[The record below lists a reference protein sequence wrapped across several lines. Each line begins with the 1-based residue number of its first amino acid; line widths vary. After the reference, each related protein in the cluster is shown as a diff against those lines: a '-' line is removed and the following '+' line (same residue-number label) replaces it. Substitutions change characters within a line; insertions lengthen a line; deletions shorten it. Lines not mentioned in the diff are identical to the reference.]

1 MKTNASIAEFPN
13 ALDSVC
19 RIGMFLL
26 LGLFAPGAGAGTN
39 QAPWFSRAL
48 VGMEV
53 GPTGAQFAGGK
64 HAPDYARNF
73 NGAEIARRC
82 AAANAEYLVL
92 WVRDGDYTFHNSR
105 LLPKPASFGDRD
117 VLREAVE
124 EGRKLDLPVIAYCQ
138 LQYPAHE
145 LRQHPEWKARQ
156 ADGRP
161 IDHLVCFNTPYT
173 NVVKALL
180 AEMMAYGI
188 AGFHLDMVD
197 QGFGP
202 PHGCWCDHCQKLFQ
216 AEYGR
221 PMPKGVSWEDEDWDR
236 MLQFRYA
243 TSDRFE
249 KNLTDYVRSLAARI
263 TVDFNYHG
271 NPPFAWEVGQTPVVH
286 AGNGDFVTGE
296 AGLWAFGALSAS
308 FNAAWYRAAT
318 PGKPFQVAVQRGV
331 RMYHDQTTRPLND
344 MRWEMFTLLAH
355 GAFVTMIDK
364 TAYDGWLDPVAYD
377 RIGALLGEARANR
390 AHFGHQPV
398 REVGIYF
405 STRTRDWMG
414 RDKPV
419 IWFQSVQ
426 GAHKACV
433 YEHLGFGFL
442 FDENLSLEGLK
453 QFPVVCLPNT
463 GILSEREVDLFRR
476 YVEEGGRLLI
486 TGQSGQFD
494 RMGKAL
500 AASTLEG
507 LVGAKAKGRPEGTDY
522 WVRFAASSIPGSGTR
537 LFADTPEG
545 EAARRQALH
554 AQNMAFAPALLWS
567 GPAGWPFLVRGPATI
582 YEPTTASPVGELLD
596 SHRASLAN
604 PQGYNADWPLS
615 ARQVVGPA
623 VLVNSVGQGTVLTF
637 AGSPDFATA
646 SEHHIVEARK
656 LFANAVRLLNP
667 APRVRITA
675 PANVE
680 AVVTDDPATR
690 TLRIHLIA
698 YNATPQTT
706 PAKERPYVLPGLIED
721 APMFRA
727 SLELRDGLKSA
738 KALNRSTQ
746 LKKRG
751 NRVELTV
758 ADVYEVIQ
766 CRH

>member
-1 MKTNASIAEFPN
+1 MKSLASFARPPTAN
-13 ALDSVC
+13 PAAPCCWAV
-19 RIGMFLL
+19 L
-26 LGLFAPGAGAGTN
+26 LGLMGTLNVGAAATRT
-39 QAPWFSRAL
+39 PWFNRAL

-82 AAANAEYLVL
+82 ARANAEYLVL
-92 WVRDGDYTFHNSR
+92 WVRDGDYTFHNSK
-105 LLPKPASFGDRD
+105 LVPKPASFGDRD

-124 EGRKLDLPVIAYCQ
+124 EGRKLDLPIIAYCQ

-156 ADGRP
+156 ADGKP

-180 AEMMAYGI
+180 TEMLPYGI

-221 PMPKGVSWEDEDWDR
+221 PMPKGVNWEDEDWDR
-236 MLQFRYA
+236 LLQFRYA

-249 KNLTDYVRSLAARI
+249 KMLTDYIRSLDARA

-271 NPPFAWEVGQTPVVH
+271 NPPFSWEVGQTPVRH

-318 PGKPFQVAVQRGV
+318 PDKPFQVAVQRGV

-377 RIGALLGEARANR
+377 RIGELLGEARAKR
-390 AHFGHQPV
+390 AQFGHTPV

-405 STRTRDWMG
+405 SSRTRDWIG
-414 RDKPV
+414 RDKSAT
-419 IWFQSVQ
+419 WFQSVQ

-433 YEHLGFGFL
+433 YEHLGFGFV
-442 FDENLSLEGLK
+442 FDESLTLEGLK

-476 YVEEGGRLLI
+476 YVEDGGKLLI
-486 TGQSGQFD
+486 TGHSGQFD
-494 RMGKAL
+494 RMGKPL
-500 AASTLEG
+500 AGSTLEG
-507 LVGAKAKGRPEGTDY
+507 LIGATVKVRLEGSDNWMRGNVSDPTRGG
-522 WVRFAASSIPGSGTR
+522 WPWTSVELNQSAVLHPIPR
-537 LFADTPEG
+537 D
-545 EAARRQALH
+545 
-554 AQNMAFAPALLWS
+554 
-567 GPAGWPFLVRGPATI
+567 WPFLVRGPATI
-582 YEPTTASPVGELLD
+582 YEPTTAASTGDLLD
-596 SHRASLAN
+596 SHRAALAN
-604 PQGYNADWPLS
+604 PGGYNADWPLS

-623 VLVNSVGQGTVLTF
+623 TLINFVGKGAVLTF
-637 AGSPDFATA
+637 ACSPDFATA
-646 SEHHIVEARK
+646 GEHHIVEARK
-656 LFANAVRLLNP
+656 LFANAVRLLTP
-667 APRVRITA
+667 SPRVRVDA

-690 TLRIHLIA
+690 TLRVHLIA

-706 PAKERPYVLPGLIED
+706 PVKERPYVLPGLIED

-727 SLELRDGLKSA
+727 SIELRDGLKSA
-738 KALNRSTQ
+738 KALNRTTQ

-751 NRVELTV
+751 NRLELTI
-758 ADVYEVIQ
+758 ADIHEVIQ
-766 CRH
+766 CRY